1 MVRAVVFGQ
10 TYNSN
15 TCNLFFK
22 RPLGSPN
29 SAVPRTTFTL
39 DMFLYASERSERADL
54 LVVLTRVSM
63 IPEFWEEVRHE
74 YYDVID
80 SFDNVWRSGKA
91 VFVELNQHRPWFV
104 PIFACYSVGF

>member
-1 MVRAVVFGQ
+1 M
-10 TYNSN
+10 
-15 TCNLFFK
+15 
-22 RPLGSPN
+22 
-29 SAVPRTTFTL
+29 
-39 DMFLYASERSERADL
+39 
-54 LVVLTRVSM
+54 
-63 IPEFWEEVRHE
+63 RHE